1 MELVGDVSAGI
12 STPSEDWQ
20 LSSSQCFPF
29 VNNLSHHKM
38 KFQ

>member
-20 LSSSQCFPF
+20 LSSKF
-29 VNNLSHHKM
+29 VLQPIPN
-38 KFQ
+38 